1 MEEKKVC
8 GIIGI
13 TSDGYPIIMPDH
25 VCRYFEP
32 DDAMTYNVK
41 ECWYCRYADFRKSNE
56 IMLDNS
62 VCRHVLNRVK
72 PRR

>member
-25 VCRYFEP
+25 VCRYFEA
-32 DDAMTYNVK
+32 DDTTTYDVK
-41 ECWYCRYADFRKSNE
+41 ECWY
-56 IMLDNS
+56 
-62 VCRHVLNRVK
+62 
-72 PRR
+72 

>member
-25 VCRYFEP
+25 VCRYFEA
-32 DDAMTYNVK
+32 DDTTTYDVK
-41 ECWYCRYADFRKSNE
+41 ECWYCRYAMRSCWKTASADIS
-56 IMLDNS
+56 
-62 VCRHVLNRVK
+62 
-72 PRR
+72 

>member
-25 VCRYFEP
+25 VCRYFEA
-32 DDAMTYNVK
+32 DDTTTYDVLVLPL
-41 ECWYCRYADFRKSNE
+41 CRFPQ
-56 IMLDNS
+56 
-62 VCRHVLNRVK
+62 VQ
-72 PRR
+72 